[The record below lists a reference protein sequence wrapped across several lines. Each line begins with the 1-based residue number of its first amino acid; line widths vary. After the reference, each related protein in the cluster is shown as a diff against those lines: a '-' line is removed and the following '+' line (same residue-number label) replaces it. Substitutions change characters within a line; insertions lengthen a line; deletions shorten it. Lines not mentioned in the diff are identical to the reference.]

1 MRVLAGKASRGHEA
15 ALYFTTAK
23 RRHLNLFKGG
33 NGGSTNG
40 RDKPCLVL
48 VCKGLAAI
56 YLKSLDVDGGY
67 PLGDGDRGRGPG
79 VYSRLRWRDCG
90 VPSAH
95 SLWRGAFWGRGAWKR
110 ASAQTRGSILPSK
123 RGG

>member
-1 MRVLAGKASRGHEA
+1 MQVLAGKASREHET

-23 RRHLNLFKGG
+23 RRHLILFKGG
-33 NGGSTNG
+33 NGGSKDG
-40 RDKPCLVL
+40 RDKSCLVL

-67 PLGDGDRGRGPG
+67 PFGDDDRGSGPG

-95 SLWRGAFWGRGAWKR
+95 PLWRVA
-110 ASAQTRGSILPSK
+110 
-123 RGG
+123 